1 MKEGKSW
8 FRENGEMKFGFYF
21 TEEKG
26 YKYYSIM
33 VPGKE
38 GEVSIPK
45 KGEPK
50 AYTNLHL
57 LMDGETGQVY
67 TEEEFKNRNKSPKLP
82 VPSKAKPILKKHG
95 KPLSKNQWEKYQAK
109 KNHKSF

>member
-1 MKEGKSW
+1 LKEGKSW
-8 FRENGEMKFGFYF
+8 FRENREMKFGFYF

-50 AYTNLHL
+50 AYT
-57 LMDGETGQVY
+57 T
-67 TEEEFKNRNKSPKLP
+67 
-82 VPSKAKPILKKHG
+82 PSYGWRDRTSLYG
-95 KPLSKNQWEKYQAK
+95 RRVQES
-109 KNHKSF
+109 

>member
-1 MKEGKSW
+1 MGTFTSLKKFKQLLIEKKGYINLKEGKSW
-8 FRENGEMKFGFYF
+8 FRENREMKFGFYF

-67 TEEEFKNRNKSPKLP
+67 TEEEFKNRNKSPK
-82 VPSKAKPILKKHG
+82 ITRT
-95 KPLSKNQWEKYQAK
+95 
-109 KNHKSF
+109 F

>member
-8 FRENGEMKFGFYF
+8 FRENREMKFGFYF

-67 TEEEFKNRNKSPKLP
+67 TEEEFKNRNESPKTTRT
-82 VPSKAKPILKKHG
+82 
-95 KPLSKNQWEKYQAK
+95 
-109 KNHKSF
+109 F

>member
-8 FRENGEMKFGFYF
+8 LRENREMKFGFYF

-57 LMDGETGQVY
+57 LIDGETGQVY
-67 TEEEFKNRNKSPKLP
+67 TEEEW
-82 VPSKAKPILKKHG
+82 KAFEQEPWGKK
-95 KPLSKNQWEKYQAK
+95 
-109 KNHKSF
+109 

>member
-8 FRENGEMKFGFYF
+8 FRENREMKFGFYF

-67 TEEEFKNRNKSPKLP
+67 TEEEFKNRNKSQKITRTFQGKTYTEEEWKAFEQDSWGK
-82 VPSKAKPILKKHG
+82 VPS
-95 KPLSKNQWEKYQAK
+95 
-109 KNHKSF
+109 